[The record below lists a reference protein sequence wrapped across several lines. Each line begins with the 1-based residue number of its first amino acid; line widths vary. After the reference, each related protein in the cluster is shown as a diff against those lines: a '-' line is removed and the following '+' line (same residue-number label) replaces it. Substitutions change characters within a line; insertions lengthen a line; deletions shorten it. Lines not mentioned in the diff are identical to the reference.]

1 MNGDLYPR
9 VAFKVLRRGNNLLAE
24 ATQSYPGVPLR
35 IHLSGTKE
43 PGTGSIKI
51 TQARAQLTTSPS
63 VNL

>member
-35 IHLSGTKE
+35 IHLSETKE
-43 PGTGSIKI
+43 PGKGSIKSHKL
-51 TQARAQLTTSPS
+51 ARSLIPHRP
-63 VNL
+63 